1 MDNIKQNPNSTSK
14 KQPFSLFLFQS
25 YQDSWQDY
33 RYALTKDSFPV
44 WDYIVLTAS
53 NEAQARIYEKQLLL
67 RKELLPSR
75 TSFLIVPDEE
85 GKRIGSGGS
94 TLSVLKKIRE
104 QEKSFEGLKIL
115 LIHSGGDSRRIPQ
128 YSALGKL
135 FSPVPH
141 VLEDGR
147 SSTLFDELFI
157 IMSSVPSRI
166 KEGMLACSGDVLPLF
181 NPLLIE
187 FNGQGACAISFK
199 EDVNTGKD
207 HGVYLCS
214 QDGTVLSFLHKQ
226 SVETLRETGATDPM
240 DQVDIDTG
248 LILFGRDV
256 LEALWPLISVNDMY
270 DEKKYRC
277 YVSEDTC
284 LSLYGDFQY
293 PLAENSTLEGF
304 YQEKA
309 ERSLNEALNRARED
323 VWEAL
328 RPFRM
333 KALRFQQG
341 KFIHFGTSLEILKL
355 LNEEIDSYEPLGWKK
370 DTNSY
375 RSGHASYDSLIG
387 EDVSIGENVYIERS
401 VIHDDA
407 SIGSSSI
414 LSCVE
419 IPEEVKIPSDVV
431 LHVLKLRSGKH
442 VCRIF
447 GIEDDP
453 KKDLLFGKKLS
464 GNLWNENDTHD
475 LWHARIYPECL
486 NMDESIQKALD
497 LYDALKEDK
506 SIGKQEHSLCSSFNE
521 ADPDALMGWIDRMK
535 QLTAVGKIREMM
547 LKQSPVSEVAG
558 TLSEGLSNI
567 QRQWIEEEVKDASFS
582 KAMRMHYYIG
592 TAAGDENEISEA
604 FKALSEAVVKDA
616 ENELKY
622 NNVAHIGSNELSVS
636 LPLRVNW
643 GGGWSDTPPYCNENG
658 GTVIN
663 CAITLNGKKPVS
675 VGLYRIEEKKIIFES
690 ADMGVYGEFE
700 KIEDLQSV
708 GDPFDP
714 FVLQKAALLSCGVI
728 PARGGDLSGI
738 LDRLGGGFHMSTE
751 ARNVPQGSG
760 LGTSSILA
768 AACVKALFEFMNIP
782 YTEDDL
788 YDHVLAME
796 QLMSTGGGWQDQ
808 VGGVTDGIK
817 FITSKEGIR
826 QKLNVEH
833 LSLKEET
840 MKELNERFV
849 LIFTGQRRLAR
860 NLLRDVVG
868 RYIGNEPDTVYAL
881 KQIQTVASDMKN
893 ALLNDDIDE
902 FARLLSEHWE
912 LSKMI
917 DAGSTNLLID
927 QIFLG
932 VEDLLDGKMV
942 CGAGG
947 GGFLQGVLK
956 KNVTKQELA
965 ERLEEL
971 FPESGVRV
979 WECELI

>member
-1 MDNIKQNPNSTSK
+1 MNSIDKKTDETLQ

-25 YQDSWQDY
+25 YQDSWKDY
-33 RYALTKDSFPV
+33 RYSLTRKDFPV

-53 NEAQARIYEKQLLL
+53 NESQAQIYEKQLQI
-67 RKELLPSR
+67 RKDLLPSHTR
-75 TSFLIVPDEE
+75 FMVIPDEG

-94 TLSVLKKIRE
+94 TLSVLKRIRE

-115 LIHSGGDSRRIPQ
+115 LIHSGGDSKRIPQ

-166 KEGMLACSGDVLPLF
+166 KEGMLVCSGDVLPLF

-187 FNGQGACAISFK
+187 FNGQGVSAISFK

-207 HGVYLCS
+207 HGVYLCRE
-214 QDGTVLSFLHKQ
+214 DGTVLSFLHKQ
-226 SVETLRETGATDPM
+226 SIEKLRETGATDRQ
-240 DQVDIDTG
+240 DRVDIDTG
-248 LILFGRDV
+248 LVLFGRDV
-256 LEALWPLISVNDMY
+256 LEALWSLISND
-270 DEKKYRC
+270 KKYRR
-277 YVSEDTC
+277 YVNEDTC

-293 PLAENSTLEGF
+293 PLAEDSTLEQF
-304 YQEKA
+304 YLEKP
-309 ERSLNEALNRARED
+309 ERCLNEDLKKARED
-323 VWEAL
+323 VWRTL

-333 KALRFQQG
+333 KALRLSQG
-341 KFIHFGTSLEILKL
+341 KFIHFGTSKEILRL
-355 LNEEIDSYEPLGWKK
+355 LNEEMDSYQPLCWKK

-375 RSGHASYDSLIG
+375 SYGHASYDSLIC
-387 EDVSIGENVYIERS
+387 EDVSIGENVYVERS
-401 VIHDDA
+401 LVRDLV
-407 SIGSSSI
+407 SIGSSSV
-414 LSCVE
+414 LSCAE
-419 IPEEVKIPSDVV
+419 IAEGVKIPSGVV
-431 LHVLKLRSGKH
+431 LHALKLKNGSF

-464 GNLWNENDTHD
+464 GDLWEKNDVHD
-475 LWHARIYPECL
+475 LWHARIYPECAD
-486 NMDESIQKALD
+486 MDESIRLALE
-497 LYDALKEDK
+497 LYDTVQEEKPLLQ
-506 SIGKQEHSLCSSFNE
+506 KQHSLCSSFNE
-521 ADPDALMGWIDRMK
+521 ADPDALMEWIERMK
-535 QLTAVGKIREMM
+535 QLSRLGKIREMIG
-547 LKQSPVSEVAG
+547 KKIPVSEAKG
-558 TLSEGLSNI
+558 MLPEGLSDI
-567 QRQWIEEEVKDASFS
+567 QRKWLDEEAKRVSFS
-582 KAMRMHYYIG
+582 KEMRLRYYAG
-592 TAAGDENEISEA
+592 TAAGDENEISGA
-604 FKALSEAVVKDA
+604 FKALSRAVVEEA

-622 NNVAHIGSNELSVS
+622 NSIAQIGCNELSVS

-663 CAITLNGKKPVS
+663 CAITLKGRKPVN
-675 VGLYRIEEKKIIFES
+675 VRLQRIEEKKIVFES
-690 ADMGVYGEFE
+690 SDMDVYGEFD

-728 PARGGDLSGI
+728 PAKGGDLYEI
-738 LDRLGGGFHMSTE
+738 LERIGGGFRMSTKVE
-751 ARNVPQGSG
+751 NVPQGSG

-768 AACVKALFEFMNIP
+768 VACVKALFEFLNIP
-782 YTEDDL
+782 YAEEDL
-788 YDHVLAME
+788 YDHVLVME

-817 FITSKEGIR
+817 FITSSQGIR

-833 LSLKEET
+833 LSLKAET

-868 RYIGNEPDTVYAL
+868 RYIGNEADTVYAL
-881 KQIQTVASDMKN
+881 KQIQILACKMKE
-893 ALLNDDIDE
+893 ALLNDDVDG
-902 FARLLSEHWE
+902 FAGLLSKHWE

-917 DAGSTNLLID
+917 DEGSSNLLID

-932 VEDLLDGKMV
+932 IDDLLDGKMV

-971 FPESGVRV
+971 FPESGVRL

>member
-1 MDNIKQNPNSTSK
+1 MDKININPETFTK
-14 KQPFSLFLFQS
+14 KQPFSLFLFQA
-25 YQDSWQDY
+25 YQDAWKDY
-33 RYALTKDSFPV
+33 RYSLTKDSFPV
-44 WDYIVLTAS
+44 WDYVVLTAS
-53 NEAQARIYEKQLLL
+53 NDAQAEIYEKQLQI
-67 RKELLPSR
+67 RKKLLPSR
-75 TSFLIVPDEE
+75 TRFMLVPDEG

-104 QEKSFEGLKIL
+104 QEESFKGLKIL
-115 LIHSGGDSRRIPQ
+115 LIHSGGDSKRIPQ

-135 FSPVPH
+135 FSSVPH

-147 SSTLFDELFI
+147 SSTLFDELLI
-157 IMSSVPSRI
+157 ILSSVPSRI
-166 KEGMLACSGDVLPLF
+166 KEGMLVCSGDVLPLF

-187 FNGQGACAISFK
+187 FSGHGAAAISFK
-199 EDVNTGKD
+199 EDVQTGKD
-207 HGVYLCS
+207 HGVYLCKEE
-214 QDGTVLSFLHKQ
+214 GTVVSFLHKQ
-226 SVETLRETGATDPM
+226 SVETLREKGAVDLR

-248 LILFGRDV
+248 MVLFGKDV
-256 LEALWPLISVNDMY
+256 LEALWLLISTDGLI
-270 DEKKYRC
+270 DEKKYLS
-277 YVSEDTC
+277 YVNEETC

-293 PLAENSTLEGF
+293 PLAEDSSLEQF
-304 YQEKA
+304 YLQKA
-309 ERSLNEALNRARED
+309 ERSLNEDLKRARED
-323 VWEAL
+323 VWKVL

-333 KALRFQQG
+333 KAIRIAQG
-341 KFIHFGTSLEILKL
+341 KFLHFGTSTEILKL
-355 LNEEIDSYEPLGWKK
+355 LNEEIQSYQPLGWNNNV
-370 DTNSY
+370 NSY
-375 RSGHASYDSLIG
+375 TSGYTAYDSLIG
-387 EDVSIGENVYIERS
+387 EDVLAGGNTYIERS
-401 VIHDDA
+401 HIHDHV

-419 IPEEVKIPSDVV
+419 IPEGAKIPEGVV
-431 LHVLKLRSGKH
+431 MHVLQLKNGSY
-442 VCRIF
+442 VCRVF
-447 GIEDDP
+447 GIDDDP

-464 GNLWNENDTHD
+464 GDLWEEDDSHD
-475 LWHARIYPECL
+475 LWHARIYLECTDM
-486 NMDESIQKALD
+486 NESI
-497 LYDALKEDK
+497 LKELELYHTVK
-506 SIGKQEHSLCSSFNE
+506 EGKPLIRKEHSLCSSFNE
-521 ADPDALMGWIDRMK
+521 ADPQALMEWVERMK
-535 QLTAVGKIREMM
+535 QLTIMGRIKEMIIDHA
-547 LKQSPVSEVAG
+547 PVSKAAG
-558 TLSEGLSNI
+558 LLLDGISDI
-567 QRQWIEEEVKDASFS
+567 QRQWLQEELQDASFS
-582 KAMRMHYYIG
+582 KAMRLHYYLG
-592 TAAGDENEISEA
+592 TAAGDENEISGA
-604 FKALSEAVVKDA
+604 FQALSKAVLEEA

-622 NNVAHIGSNELSVS
+622 NNHAHIGCNSLSVN

-663 CAITLNGKKPVS
+663 CAITLNGRKPVS
-675 VGLYRIEEKKIIFES
+675 VKLQRLEEKKIIFES
-690 ADMGVYGEFE
+690 SDMDVYGEFD

-728 PARGGDLSGI
+728 LAKGGDLNEI
-738 LDRLGGGFHMSTE
+738 LERIGGGFRMSTKAE
-751 ARNVPQGSG
+751 NVPQGSG

-768 AACVKALFEFMNIP
+768 AACVKALFEFLNIP
-782 YTEDDL
+782 YSEDDL
-788 YDHVLAME
+788 YDHVLVME

-826 QKLNVEH
+826 QKLDVEH
-833 LSLKEET
+833 LHLKEET

-881 KQIQTVASDMKN
+881 KQIQIVAAQMKE
-893 ALLNDDIDE
+893 ALLSDDIDL
-902 FARLLSEHWE
+902 FAKLLSDHWE

-917 DAGSTNLLID
+917 DEGSSNLLID

-932 VEDLLDGKMV
+932 IDDLLDGKMV

-965 ERLEEL
+965 DRLEEL
-971 FPESGVRV
+971 FPESGVRL